1 MGAIRLSEDFK
12 DIATNVLLVFTVIGY
27 ILTRLLAADGS
38 TLYPINNPING
49 NTTSFLFNVG
59 NVSEPFE
66 KIFSVSSNTGEN
78 SIKLKNV
85 SETVAEPS
93 VAARDDRVSDPIAAL
108 VPDLPSINNSVI
120 APVESIAL
128 YTVDPVA
135 SSSLPKI
142 TKQILPELNTRILN
156 ADLKL

>member
-12 DIATNVLLVFTVIGY
+12 DIATNVLLVFAVIGF

-49 NTTSFLFNVG
+49 STSRFLLNVG
-59 NVSEPFE
+59 KVSEPFE
-66 KIFSVSSNTGEN
+66 KIFSVSTNTVEN

-85 SETVAEPS
+85 SEAVAESS
-93 VAARDDRVSDPIAAL
+93 VAARDDRVSYPIAAL
-108 VPDLPSINNSVI
+108 APNLPRIDNSVA
-120 APVESIAL
+120 APVEAIAL
-128 YTVDPVA
+128 YTVDPVV